1 MKKLVAFIAA
11 ASALVA
17 AQNSTVIPFGGY
29 LWYGNGSVKDSGYLA
44 GVYMS
49 GESDGKAVE
58 LQYSYVDIA
67 YKDSS
72 DNLRQNDFTLAIS
85 SKDEDGNS
93 FRFGGHYIDS
103 DDIYTD
109 GGLTLF
115 GGVHMKSSS
124 QLYYGA
130 DLYYTNYKNF
140 DPSLDVW
147 QATPYLG
154 KFIYGGYFGNFYFKA
169 SYTYIWLQSSRIVN
183 SVEQSGRNGR
193 RTVSIVK
200 TDEYGDS
207 YNSASISATHYYK
220 RFTTTASFWLG
231 EQAFAVRDGGFSVN
245 NLPELHK
252 GGVEL
257 KTYYSY
263 SKEMTFGV
271 SFGYERFTDTQSGE
285 DTALFAAVASLS
297 YIF

>member
-1 MKKLVAFIAA
+1 MKKLVALIAA
-11 ASALVA
+11 ASALIA
-17 AQNSTVIPFGGY
+17 AQNSVVVPFGGY
-29 LWYGNGSVKDSGYLA
+29 LRYGDGSVKDSGYMA

-49 GESDGKAVE
+49 SESDGKVVE
-58 LQYSYVDIA
+58 LQYSYVDIS

-72 DNLRQNDFTLAIS
+72 ENLRQNDFTLALS
-85 SKDEDGNS
+85 AKTEDGNS
-93 FRFGGHYIDS
+93 FRVGGHYIDS

-109 GGLTLF
+109 GGLALF
-115 GGVHMKSSS
+115 GGAHFASTA

-140 DPSLDVW
+140 DPALDVW

-154 KFIYGGYFGNFYFKA
+154 KFFYGGDLGNFYLKA
-169 SYTYIWLQSSRIVN
+169 SYTYIWLQSSRIVQ
-183 SVEQSGRNGR
+183 SVGQTGGNGR
-193 RTVSIVK
+193 GTVSIVK

-231 EQAFAVRDGGFSVN
+231 KQAFAVRDGGFSVY

-252 GGVEL
+252 GGAKL
-257 KTYYSY
+257 QTYYSY
-263 SKEMTFGV
+263 SKETTLGV

-285 DTALFAAVASLS
+285 DTGLFAAIASLT
-297 YIF
+297 YTF